1 MGVFFKEPPLAL
13 PLVRIEPIDDGV
25 STGSLQTAAPLMD
38 RGVQNSTFFTIDN
51 FEDLDVPGGIEGE
64 FLKAQFLKIK
74 KNLLYDD
81 S

>member
-1 MGVFFKEPPLAL
+1 
-13 PLVRIEPIDDGV
+13 
-25 STGSLQTAAPLMD
+25 MD

-74 KNLLYDD
+74 KKTCYMMIHDVQSWIVD
-81 S
+81 SSQDYLPPPPKKKKIW